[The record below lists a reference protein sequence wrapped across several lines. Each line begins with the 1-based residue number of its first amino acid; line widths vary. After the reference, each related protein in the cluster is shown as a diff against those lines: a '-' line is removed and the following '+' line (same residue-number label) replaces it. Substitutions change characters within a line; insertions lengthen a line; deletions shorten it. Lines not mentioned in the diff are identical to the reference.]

1 VDVIAYHR
9 HLCSRGALGP
19 LGLFGGASLSAGMG
33 SGGSGAPAAAQ
44 GSHLDPVLRG
54 QLKRDGWSDEKLK
67 AVFG

>member
-1 VDVIAYHR
+1 
-9 HLCSRGALGP
+9 
-19 LGLFGGASLSAGMG
+19 MG